1 MERKMKDTGIE
12 WIGKIPEEWDVKKVK
27 YVANLEGRIGWEGL
41 TSDEYRDEGPYL
53 ITGIDFV
60 DGKIDWENC
69 VHISEERWRI
79 GKSVQIHE
87 GDLLITKDGTV
98 GKVAIA
104 DDLHEKASLNSG
116 VLLITPFNGLL
127 RRYFFWVLKSEV
139 FWEWFS
145 LDNAGNSTII
155 HLYQNAF
162 DNFSFP
168 LPSAEEQRKICE
180 YLDSKC
186 SKIDSMIQDA
196 EAQIQIL
203 ENYKKSLITEAVT
216 HGLDKNVPLKDT
228 GIEWIGKIPEDGLIS
243 KVKYFYE
250 VTLGKMLQP
259 EQIAPSDSY
268 HYYLCAV
275 NVGENCLRLNEI
287 KQMWFCK
294 NELQKYTLKR
304 GDLLVVEGGDIG
316 CSVILDKDLD
326 DIGFQNS
333 LHRVRSVVSSNSYL
347 KYYLTFL
354 KSAGYFDT
362 TCNKATLAHFT
373 KDKFLN
379 SPFIYYP
386 LPKQIKIAEYLDSK
400 CSKIDSMILK
410 QRQAVEN
417 LKKYKKSLI
426 YEYVTGKKRVE
437 E

>member
-186 SKIDSMIQDA
+186 SKIDSMI
-196 EAQIQIL
+196 
-203 ENYKKSLITEAVT
+203 
-216 HGLDKNVPLKDT
+216 
-228 GIEWIGKIPEDGLIS
+228 
-243 KVKYFYE
+243 
-250 VTLGKMLQP
+250 
-259 EQIAPSDSY
+259 
-268 HYYLCAV
+268 
-275 NVGENCLRLNEI
+275 
-287 KQMWFCK
+287 
-294 NELQKYTLKR
+294 
-304 GDLLVVEGGDIG
+304 
-316 CSVILDKDLD
+316 
-326 DIGFQNS
+326 
-333 LHRVRSVVSSNSYL
+333 
-347 KYYLTFL
+347 
-354 KSAGYFDT
+354 
-362 TCNKATLAHFT
+362 
-373 KDKFLN
+373 
-379 SPFIYYP
+379 
-386 LPKQIKIAEYLDSK
+386 
-400 CSKIDSMILK
+400 LK